1 MAMTEEEERILEM
14 INSREGGKKL
24 SAAQKAVLV
33 RAAKLQGEG
42 FERFNPDD
50 KSAAMP
56 RFAPDDPSVTM
67 PSAPEPPQRR
77 LPAPVGGD
85 QPFRTDEQIRD
96 RKIRREQERI
106 RAMQNYQ
113 PKNMPTLPT
122 QKPQGQPFMTDEQ
135 RRAAQISKQKSKML
149 KFKKMDPK
157 PLEDQTIPDL
167 EKSGGGS
174 VDPSRRFR
182 SDSSKK

>member
-33 RAAKLQGEG
+33 RSAKLQGEG

-56 RFAPDDPSVTM
+56 RFAPDDSSVPM
-67 PSAPEPPQRR
+67 PSAPEPRKQR
-77 LPAPVGGD
+77 LPAPAGGD
-85 QPFRTDEQIRD
+85 QPFRKEVLSDPA
-96 RKIRREQERI
+96 ER
-106 RAMQNYQ
+106 
-113 PKNMPTLPT
+113 
-122 QKPQGQPFMTDEQ
+122 PQRFMTDEQ
-135 RRAAQISKQKSKML
+135 RRQANISKAKSRML

>member
-33 RAAKLQGEG
+33 RAAKLKGEG

-56 RFAPDDPSVTM
+56 RFAPDDSSVPM

-85 QPFRTDEQIRD
+85 QPFRSD
-96 RKIRREQERI
+96 
-106 RAMQNYQ
+106 Q
-113 PKNMPTLPT
+113 PK
-122 QKPQGQPFMTDEQ
+122 KPQGQRFMTDEQ
-135 RRAAQISKQKSKML
+135 RRQADISKAKSRML